1 MISNVFFLFRLYSH
15 FTSISIWYISN
26 PLLIKN
32 LSTEFYK
39 SYLNCSERRNASTN
53 FKSLWRLEYM
63 SDQSMQDLFGKLKTN
78 RYQLWKE
85 TKGFLW
91 NSRRNHC
98 SKFSNHAQSTS
109 HSIPWLKFCFLT
121 WLMASK
127 IFQLKLYGLNKSLTR
142 VWISD

>member
-1 MISNVFFLFRLYSH
+1 MFFSYFVYIHISLRYQFDILVIHYWLKIFQLN
-15 FTSISIWYISN
+15 
-26 PLLIKN
+26 
-32 LSTEFYK
+32 FYK
-39 SYLNCSERRNASTN
+39 SYLNCTERENASTN
-53 FKSLWRLEYM
+53 FKSLWRLEYT
-63 SDQSMQDLFGKLKTN
+63 SDQSMRYLFGKLKTN

-85 TKGFLW
+85 TEGFLW

-109 HSIPWLKFCFLT
+109 HSIPWLKFCFST